1 MDYVLGMDQT
11 MERIPQ
17 VMIRTIGYTPLISQD
32 KTKLVQVFT
41 DLDTG
46 LTIRTTVATRAADFL
61 TWGPA
66 TEVQEID

>member
-1 MDYVLGMDQT
+1 
-11 MERIPQ
+11 
-17 VMIRTIGYTPLISQD
+17 MIRTIGYTPLVSQD
-32 KTKLVQVFT
+32 NTKLVQVFT

-46 LTIRTTVATRAADFL
+46 LTIRTTVATRAAPFL

>member
-1 MDYVLGMDQT
+1 
-11 MERIPQ
+11 
-17 VMIRTIGYTPLISQD
+17 MIRTIRYTPLVSQE

-46 LTIRTTVATRAADFL
+46 LTIRITVATRAAHFL

-66 TEVQEID
+66 TDVQEID